1 MPKLRH
7 IAIVCQ
13 DPKRLAEWY
22 QQAFDMVVVY
32 HQPETGITEL
42 SDGDFNLTLL
52 NAAWLKENTGH
63 SWHFGIEM
71 PMEEIEARRPLLEA
85 LGAKYHDGVRDGR
98 AVEVYIEDPEGHR
111 IDLAPHWLT
120 RPGERRRE
128 PYRRWVSAPTPE
140 PTTAERK

>member
-22 QQAFDMVVVY
+22 QQAFDMVPVF

-42 SDGDFNLTLL
+42 TDGDFNLTLL
-52 NAAWLKENTGH
+52 NAAWVKDNTTQR
-63 SWHFGIEM
+63 WHFGIEM
-71 PMEEIEARRPLLEA
+71 PMEEIEARRPRLEA
-85 LGAKYHDGVRDGR
+85 LGATYHDGVRDGR

-120 RPGERRRE
+120 KPGERRQQE
-128 PYRRWVSAPTPE
+128 YQAWQQVP
-140 PTTAERK
+140 AERK